1 MKKKSNKIDVPV
13 LKDVVQ
19 PGKELPKNEMEQLPP
34 ALSEI
39 QLQSLNRQIEKIV
52 QTHLQA
58 VFKEMSQKLTN
69 DIKAHLDKQIPELA
83 KLALQQIEKE

>member
-19 PGKELPKNEMEQLPP
+19 PGKDLPKNEMEQLPP

-52 QTHLQA
+52 HTHLQA
-58 VFKEMSQKLTN
+58 VFKEISQKLAG
-69 DIKAHLDKQIPELA
+69 DIKAHLDKQMPELV